1 VPAAYTRGGGAQ
13 LNQLQAGLLVEIRQR
28 LHCPV
33 EDLERSAYSESRD
46 CLLAS
51 TAASAASTL
60 AESSNPLSTK
70 VVSMAAWPLRL
81 FPVHEGV
88 VLDQRKVQSCCFGGQ
103 SWVGINTGEALPGL
117 GQRGL
122 QQAQIA

>member
-1 VPAAYTRGGGAQ
+1 MPAAYTRGGGAQ

-28 LHCPV
+28 LQCPV

-46 CLLAS
+46 CWLAS

-70 VVSMAAWPLRL
+70 VVSMAAGPMRL
-81 FPVHEGV
+81 FPVNEGV
-88 VLDQRKVQSCCFGGQ
+88 VLDQR
-103 SWVGINTGEALPGL
+103 
-117 GQRGL
+117 
-122 QQAQIA
+122 